1 MLKLNHKKLAVW
13 EKSLNLIKEVYKLT
27 RKLPK
32 EEQYVLTSQ
41 LRRASVSVASNIA
54 EGAAR
59 KSVIERRRF
68 YQISRSSSVEI
79 DTQIEICKLLEYFKE
94 NELSEIDKEL
104 NNVFALL
111 TAMVNNTK

>member
-13 EKSLNLIKEVYKLT
+13 EKSLKLIKEVYRLT
-27 RKLPK
+27 AKLPK

-41 LRRASVSVASNIA
+41 LRRASISVASNIA
-54 EGAAR
+54 EGSAR
-59 KSVIERRRF
+59 KSVSERKRF

-79 DTQIEICKLLEYFKE
+79 DTQIEICKLLEYF
-94 NELSEIDKEL
+94 IDNDLNDIDIEL

-111 TAMVNNTK
+111 TAMINNTK

>member
-59 KSVIERRRF
+59 KSVVERRRF

>member
-1 MLKLNHKKLAVW
+1 MLKLNHKNLKAW
-13 EKSLNLIKEVYKLT
+13 EKSMNLIKEVYALT

-32 EEQYVLTSQ
+32 EEIYVLTSQ

-54 EGAAR
+54 EGASR
-59 KSVIERRRF
+59 KSMVERKRF

-79 DTQIEICKLLEYFKE
+79 DTQIEICKLLNYFDE
-94 NELSEIDKEL
+94 NDLKDVDAEL

-111 TAMVNNTK
+111 TAMINNTK

>member
-1 MLKLNHKKLAVW
+1 MLKLNHKNLAVW
-13 EKSLNLIKEVYKLT
+13 GKSLNLIREVYKLT
-27 RKLPK
+27 KKLPK

-41 LRRASVSVASNIA
+41 LRRASVSIASNIA

-59 KSVIERRRF
+59 KSILERRRF

-94 NELSEIDKEL
+94 NELSNLDAEL

-111 TAMVNNTK
+111 TAMINNTK

>member
-13 EKSLNLIKEVYKLT
+13 EKSLKLIKEVYRLT
-27 RKLPK
+27 AKLPK

-41 LRRASVSVASNIA
+41 LRRASISVASNIA
-54 EGAAR
+54 EGASR
-59 KSVIERRRF
+59 KSIIERKRF

-79 DTQIEICKLLEYFKE
+79 DTQIEICKLLEYFID
-94 NELSEIDKEL
+94 NDLNDIEIEL

-111 TAMVNNTK
+111 TAMINNTK

>member
-1 MLKLNHKKLAVW
+1 MLKLNHKKLIVW

-27 RKLPK
+27 KKLPK
-32 EEQYVLTSQ
+32 EEMYVLTSQ

-54 EGAAR
+54 EGASR
-59 KSVIERRRF
+59 KSTIERRRF

-94 NELSEIDKEL
+94 NELINLDAEL

-111 TAMVNNTK
+111 TAMINNTK

>member
-13 EKSLNLIKEVYKLT
+13 EKSLKLIKEVYRLT
-27 RKLPK
+27 AKLPK

-41 LRRASVSVASNIA
+41 LRRASISVASNIA
-54 EGAAR
+54 EGASR
-59 KSVIERRRF
+59 KSIIERKRF

-79 DTQIEICKLLEYFKE
+79 DTQIEICKLLDYF
-94 NELSEIDKEL
+94 IDNDLNDIDIEL

-111 TAMVNNTK
+111 TVMINNTK

>member
-13 EKSLNLIKEVYKLT
+13 EKSLKLIKEVYRLT
-27 RKLPK
+27 AKLPK

-41 LRRASVSVASNIA
+41 LRRASISVASNIA
-54 EGAAR
+54 EGASR
-59 KSVIERRRF
+59 KSIIERKRF

-79 DTQIEICKLLEYFKE
+79 DTQIEICKMLDYF
-94 NELSEIDKEL
+94 IDNDLNDIDIEL

-111 TAMVNNTK
+111 TAMINNTK